1 MGYARSFHAV
11 AALLVLGCA
20 PARSPVPTATLDR
33 CLVVD
38 TATATPD
45 TIHAIVELSAQ
56 STLDCEHRSISRSD
70 GPVVIAVSP
79 PRGVDVRD
87 VLEGRAAATKR
98 PDVVVTHD
106 PQLIDLARRS
116 GGYLVEPLPWSVTYV
131 LVSRTTDTLGMPG
144 VSDRD
149 ALARDVVAGDSRG
162 AIEPFS
168 WLTAAS
174 CARPLEFARTSAAP
188 VVAYSSGDA
197 IARAIAER
205 IASLSASRAPSAWL
219 PMAVVRPGAPL
230 RVTPIARDS
239 IANALAA
246 GRAAAAV
253 FPIARDPSTPCG
265 TRANEP
271 VLRAAMP
278 LVDARPHA
286 IVRRGSG
293 AAFIIGV
300 DGTLHFVKRGTR

>member
-1 MGYARSFHAV
+1 MGHARSFHAV
-11 AALLVLGCA
+11 AAFLTFGCA
-20 PARSPVPTATLDR
+20 PAPSPGTSATLDR

-45 TIHAIVELSAQ
+45 TIHAIVESSAR
-56 STLDCEHRSISRSD
+56 STLDCERRPIARGV
-70 GPVVIAVSP
+70 GPVVIAVTP
-79 PRGVDVRD
+79 PRGVDLRD

-116 GGYLVEPLPWSVTYV
+116 GGYRVEPLPWSVTYV
-131 LVSRTTDTLGMPG
+131 LVPGTADTAAMPG
-144 VSDRD
+144 VSDR
-149 ALARDVVAGDSRG
+149 AAIARDVVTGDSRG
-162 AIEPFS
+162 AIEPFP
-168 WLTAAS
+168 WLADAS
-174 CARPLEFARTSAAP
+174 CARPLDLARPSAAR

-205 IASLSASRAPSAWL
+205 VSSLAASRAPSAWL
-219 PMAVVRPGAPL
+219 PMSLARPGTPL

-239 IANALAA
+239 IADALAS

-253 FPIARDPSTPCG
+253 LSIARDPSTPCG
-265 TRANEP
+265 TRGNEVVP
-271 VLRAAMP
+271 RAAIP
-278 LVDARPHA
+278 LVDARPHV

-293 AAFIIGV
+293 AAFIVGV
-300 DGTLHFVKRGTR
+300 DGTLHFVKRGTQ